1 MGHRASPRLPLQVS
15 EGLYVFRGTVRG
27 PSALNISTKCRSLLV
42 RVASRRRYRNSYV
55 VVGRAPRL
63 KNREPS
69 RHRSIIC
76 RAYARFIA
84 QVLVDAPSFNSFR
97 AISQTLTLV
106 FAIDRPARI
115 ILRPFRWCRSVCD
128 FAVRFAQSVEV
139 VSGAVVAFVSGGT
152 ARNLGASQVNQ
163 QTTHM
168 PALEPKLTKFS
179 CEQRTIES
187 DRN

>member
-1 MGHRASPRLPLQVS
+1 MSRLGDVIEIATL
-15 EGLYVFRGTVRG
+15 
-27 PSALNISTKCRSLLV
+27 LLV
-42 RVASRRRYRNSYV
+42 ELRGSESPTFSTQINHLSCIRT
-55 VVGRAPRL
+55 
-63 KNREPS
+63 
-69 RHRSIIC
+69 I
-76 RAYARFIA
+76 IA